1 MVRKDN
7 LRKYGSL
14 PYDGLL
20 GDSNIVSVLEEVIA
34 DPYMEYR
41 PIDLVGLTG
50 ETSPTVRKSLKTLTS
65 VGLLLKDKTDLR
77 HPVYRVNTKSKK
89 YLALNL
95 LAFAV
100 LDDKLGTDR
109 VDRIIANY
117 CDTVLRE
124 KYKIGEI
131 SEFANVVS
139 LNQELFEQTASPE
152 TVMDASTQKRLNQ
165 SKSVVSIDSIQ
176 VNMEPLGTLA

>member
-1 MVRKDN
+1 MAQNGKLKR
-7 LRKYGSL
+7 YGGL
-14 PYDGLL
+14 PYDGLF

-34 DPYMEYR
+34 DPYMEYH

-50 ETSPTVRKSLKTLTS
+50 ETSPTVRKSLKVLTS
-65 VGLLLKDKTDLR
+65 VGLLLKDRTDRR

-95 LAFAV
+95 LAYAI

-109 VDRIIANY
+109 VDRIIADY

-124 KYKIGEI
+124 KYAQNETIAKTDSELISEYLKDFGAQGERIDPSLRVAPQAFELADEI
-131 SEFANVVS
+131 SYDNS
-139 LNQELFEQTASPE
+139 SPI
-152 TVMDASTQKRLNQ
+152 DA
-165 SKSVVSIDSIQ
+165 I
-176 VNMEPLGTLA
+176 AAA